1 MTKEFAKN
9 FYNSTTWRKC
19 RNAYFNSK
27 FGICEL
33 CGKPGE
39 EVHHKKFLTAENI
52 NDADVTLNWD
62 NLQLLCR
69 SCHNA
74 IHEKS
79 YEMYRAKHR
88 PDKGIN
94 NGLCFDEE
102 GNIVENKNVFVVWGS
117 PASGKTKYVKEHK
130 GKYDLIVDLDLIIRA
145 IGMMESNEVTGDYLP
160 FALDVRNL
168 LYDLIEERKY
178 YFEKAWIIAT
188 LPKKKE
194 RTELKE
200 RLKAELIHIDTDM
213 ETCLMYAKYDDNR
226 KNKQLQYE
234 IIKKYFNKLEL

>member
-1 MTKEFAKN
+1 MSKEFAKK
-9 FYNSTTWRKC
+9 FYKSTAWIKC

-39 EVHHKKFLTAENI
+39 EVHHKKILTAENI

-88 PDKGIN
+88 PDKGKI
-94 NGLCFDEE
+94 GR
-102 GNIVENKNVFVVWGS
+102 
-117 PASGKTKYVKEHK
+117 ASC
-130 GKYDLIVDLDLIIRA
+130 R
-145 IGMMESNEVTGDYLP
+145 
-160 FALDVRNL
+160 
-168 LYDLIEERKY
+168 ERV
-178 YFEKAWIIAT
+178 
-188 LPKKKE
+188 
-194 RTELKE
+194 
-200 RLKAELIHIDTDM
+200 
-213 ETCLMYAKYDDNR
+213 
-226 KNKQLQYE
+226 
-234 IIKKYFNKLEL
+234 